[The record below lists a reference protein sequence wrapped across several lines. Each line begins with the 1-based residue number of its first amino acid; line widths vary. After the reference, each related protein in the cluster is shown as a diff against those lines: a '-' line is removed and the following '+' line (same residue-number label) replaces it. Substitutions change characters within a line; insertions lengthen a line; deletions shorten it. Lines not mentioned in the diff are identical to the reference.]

1 MITPQIPFLWCRKKT
16 ASDTTVY
23 FIWRFR
29 NYLKGFIL
37 WNKNSEVQGEKML
50 TTAMTA
56 SKLHKKIN
64 PVNYLNWNK
73 IFPLLRSL
81 HQREA
86 EHLSLC
92 FFCLLSHLL
101 LMEEWGFRRL
111 KANLLYKTSP
121 RCNECL
127 VCNFTSGRQIDCV
140 LYLVEIARWWND
152 TLLLSQAV
160 SQEATAA
167 WWENGWRLLWSTLSL
182 TLLFFPFST

>member
-1 MITPQIPFLWCRKKT
+1 M
-16 ASDTTVY
+16 
-23 FIWRFR
+23 
-29 NYLKGFIL
+29 
-37 WNKNSEVQGEKML
+37 E
-50 TTAMTA
+50 
-56 SKLHKKIN
+56 
-64 PVNYLNWNK
+64 YLNWNT

-81 HQREA
+81 HQREKQNISVCA
-86 EHLSLC
+86 CSVFWVTYCWWRNEGSEDC
-92 FFCLLSHLL
+92 KQTCSTKPP
-101 LMEEWGFRRL
+101 RL
-111 KANLLYKTSP
+111 PFP
-121 RCNECL
+121 RCNVCL